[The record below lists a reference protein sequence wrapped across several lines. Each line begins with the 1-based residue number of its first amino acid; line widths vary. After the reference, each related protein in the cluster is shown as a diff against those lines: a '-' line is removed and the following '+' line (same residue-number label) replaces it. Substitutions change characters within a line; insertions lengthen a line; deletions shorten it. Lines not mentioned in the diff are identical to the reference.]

1 MFAICSD
8 ILWTSKMHSGNALS
22 ILPII
27 NYHIPWSSS
36 WPQVTNGIVYAG
48 GGGGAVALLDTNDLR
63 IVSSY
68 SVLRSAASLPGNRS
82 RGGTRPGSGCD
93 VISCQI
99 ANKFQNLNDT
109 FSVQRHSALG
119 LHPREPVAVR
129 DYPVLV
135 LVEAVLE
142 VLAPCLEVR
151 VELRLEVRD
160 NGASVTLCMFKHP
173 QHRNFFITNIIG
185 RGVGDKHASPNINN
199 NQQIKVFLIII
210 TTILLL
216 FRWIIFQAAWTQ
228 DDNLHREASSVNESS
243 VDMIT
248 DVVGM
253 ALFQVLHGHN
263 NLHVS

>member
-1 MFAICSD
+1 M
-8 ILWTSKMHSGNALS
+8 
-22 ILPII
+22 
-27 NYHIPWSSS
+27 
-36 WPQVTNGIVYAG
+36 
-48 GGGGAVALLDTNDLR
+48 ALLDTNDLR

-82 RGGTRPGSGCD
+82 RGGTRPGSG

-109 FSVQRHSALG
+109 FSLQRQCALG
-119 LHPREPVAVR
+119 LHPQQPVAVR

-173 QHRNFFITNIIG
+173 
-185 RGVGDKHASPNINN
+185 
-199 NQQIKVFLIII
+199 
-210 TTILLL
+210 
-216 FRWIIFQAAWTQ
+216 
-228 DDNLHREASSVNESS
+228 
-243 VDMIT
+243 
-248 DVVGM
+248 
-253 ALFQVLHGHN
+253 
-263 NLHVS
+263 